1 MESTCRSYCFTGFET
16 AVVIDVETTGL
27 DPQND
32 RVVSVAALKTDFR
45 TLVSSGEINASTL
58 ASRINPGCP
67 IPAKASA
74 VHGIYDAD
82 VQDEPAFAEIAGE
95 LREFIG
101 DCRIIGHNVQFDKRF
116 LSAEFKRAGVKAL
129 GRTKSHCTMQR
140 MKEHLGHLGKGFRK
154 VNLETAASH
163 FGINGRRSTS
173 HDALEDAQLALQVA
187 AAFYALD
194 NGKSPWPTPRRDG
207 APSQSASLPPEGS
220 HIPGWVIVS
229 AVAAVLAVAL
239 VLAIIGQ

>member
-163 FGINGRRSTS
+163 FGINGRRSASRESARCT
-173 HDALEDAQLALQVA
+173 AQA
-187 AAFYALD
+187 
-194 NGKSPWPTPRRDG
+194 RRW
-207 APSQSASLPPEGS
+207 ARSLRRSWARLSRVRAGCAGS
-220 HIPGWVIVS
+220 
-229 AVAAVLAVAL
+229 
-239 VLAIIGQ
+239 